1 MYSEEILTIWLDDK
15 SPENPLIDPQSRKLF
30 KQFLTQSISEVQK
43 ILQVVTGLEISKNK
57 QQDLDLIY
65 RKNHTIL
72 GFAKILKIQKLIH
85 LTSLLDFI
93 FDFAR
98 KENSVSKYSVDYL
111 IKLILNSEM
120 KVLNQLKDTGFI
132 KEDISLYNS

>member
-1 MYSEEILTIWLDDK
+1 MG
-15 SPENPLIDPQSRKLF
+15 RKLF
-30 KQFLTQSISEVQK
+30 KQFLTQSMSEVKSILK
-43 ILQVVTGLEISKNK
+43 IVTSLEISKNK
-57 QQDLDLIY
+57 QQDLDQIY
-65 RKNHTIL
+65 RKNHNIL
-72 GFAKILKIQKLIH
+72 GFSKIFKIQKLTH

-120 KVLNQLKDTGFI
+120 KVLNQLNDTGFI
-132 KEDISLYNS
+132 KEDISLLIEEAKVYLSKPLEIWNERHCF